1 MKQSKAG
8 NERVAGTESER
19 HLREG
24 DFGEKNFMNKRRKQE
39 KR

>member
-1 MKQSKAG
+1 MREWQGPSQK
-8 NERVAGTESER
+8 R